1 MPRSMAIVS
10 LTPSI
15 NESPFQITPSQSKM
29 NVSTE
34 STSGFLSESPGR
46 LISALADMA
55 IRFDARFGVTFA
67 LLKVLPRREEVLAE
81 TRAVTEVNEAT
92 ACAIVEEKVVDAGG
106 HTTCGRL

>member
-1 MPRSMAIVS
+1 
-10 LTPSI
+10 
-15 NESPFQITPSQSKM
+15 
-29 NVSTE
+29 
-34 STSGFLSESPGR
+34 
-46 LISALADMA
+46 
-55 IRFDARFGVTFA
+55 